1 MLNSLCGY
9 VKEKTAVNRASKEKP
24 QQVKFTP
31 ADVVVKGID
40 ITTKNCSKNSYHS
53 SKNCFRTVVLEKPLE
68 SPLDCQEIKLLST
81 CNGGHIHPGELFWQ
95 CVKV

>member
-9 VKEKTAVNRASKEKP
+9 VKGKTAVNRASKKKP

-40 ITTKNCSKNSYHS
+40 ITTKSCSKNSYHS
-53 SKNCFRTVVLEKPLE
+53 SKNCFRTVVLDKPLV
-68 SPLDCQEIKLLST
+68 SPLDCQEIRLLST
-81 CNGGHIHPGELFWQ
+81 CGGGHIHPGELFRQ

>member
-9 VKEKTAVNRASKEKP
+9 VKGKTAVNRASTKKP

-40 ITTKNCSKNSYHS
+40 ITTKSCSKNSYHS
-53 SKNCFRTVVLEKPLE
+53 SKNCFRTVVLDKPLE
-68 SPLDCQEIKLLST
+68 SPLDCQEIRLLST
-81 CNGGHIHPGELFWQ
+81 CGGGHIHPGELFRQ